1 MYSNLDDGGG
11 FTLLAV
17 YALRD
22 FAPDCLRHVLAPF
35 HARERERERETGVSV
50 SREHVVRF
58 WFVFV
63 SDVRSCV
70 RARVEVRL
78 ARTGARETSYS
89 HPLWEHVKPRTRY
102 CTTRYSLLTTPN
114 ARVNFSP
121 TLESTTNSD
130 PLHGIA
136 SAGMITPVAQ
146 RNNPSGCEP
155 SSPAKE

>member
-1 MYSNLDDGGG
+1 MNSNLDGGGG
-11 FTLLAV
+11 FALLAV

-22 FAPDCLRHVLAPF
+22 FAPDCLWHILAPAHAF
-35 HARERERERETGVSV
+35 HEREREGETGVSV

-89 HPLWEHVKPRTRY
+89 LLYYSLFTTDDTERTRKLF
-102 CTTRYSLLTTPN
+102 SH
-114 ARVNFSP
+114 ARV
-121 TLESTTNSD
+121 D
-130 PLHGIA
+130 D
-136 SAGMITPVAQ
+136 
-146 RNNPSGCEP
+146 
-155 SSPAKE
+155 

>member
-1 MYSNLDDGGG
+1 MSPSYRIYSNLEDGGG

-70 RARVEVRL
+70 RAFVCAL
-78 ARTGARETSYS
+78 
-89 HPLWEHVKPRTRY
+89 K
-102 CTTRYSLLTTPN
+102 
-114 ARVNFSP
+114 
-121 TLESTTNSD
+121 
-130 PLHGIA
+130 
-136 SAGMITPVAQ
+136 
-146 RNNPSGCEP
+146 
-155 SSPAKE
+155 

>member
-1 MYSNLDDGGG
+1 MNSNLDGGGG
-11 FTLLAV
+11 FALLAV

-35 HARERERERETGVSV
+35 HARKRERERETGVSV

-89 HPLWEHVKPRTRY
+89 LLD
-102 CTTRYSLLTTPN
+102 YSLFTTDDTERARKLFPH
-114 ARVNFSP
+114 ARV
-121 TLESTTNSD
+121 D
-130 PLHGIA
+130 D
-136 SAGMITPVAQ
+136 
-146 RNNPSGCEP
+146 
-155 SSPAKE
+155 

>member
-1 MYSNLDDGGG
+1 MNSNLDGGGG
-11 FTLLAV
+11 FALLAV

-22 FAPDCLRHVLAPF
+22 FAPDCLRYVLAPF